1 MLAHIQGALE
11 RMEIAL
17 FREAM
22 AEAQWED
29 GASTAGANAGE
40 AKRNQQLPPN
50 SEISRALGK
59 RLLTSLLANPAFV
72 SAAVPL
78 HIFPPLFDRYGVG
91 DHFDPH
97 VDNAIRGDAMTGAR
111 IRVDLAATLLL
122 SDPDEYE
129 GGELIVED
137 LYGSRTFKPPAGD
150 LILYSAGSLHM
161 VTPVTSGLRLASFI
175 WLQSMIRADEAR
187 SFICDLDESIQ
198 ELAPRVGTDDPDLRR
213 LVTVYHNLIRYWGEA

>member
-1 MLAHIQGALE
+1 MLAHIQGALDRQE
-11 RMEIAL
+11 VDVL
-17 FREAM
+17 REAM
-22 AEAQWED
+22 AQATWED

-40 AKRNQQLPPN
+40 AKRNEQLPPD
-50 SEISRALGK
+50 SEISRALGR
-59 RLLTSLLANPAFV
+59 RLLSSLLANPAFV
-72 SAAVPL
+72 STAVPL
-78 HIFPPLFDRYGVG
+78 RIYPPLFNRYGVG

-111 IRVDLAATLLL
+111 IRVDLAATVLL

-137 LYGSRTFKPPAGD
+137 IYGSRTFKPPTGD

-161 VTPVTSGLRLASFI
+161 VTPVAGGLRLASFM

-187 SFICDLDESIQ
+187 SLVCDLDESIQ
-198 ELAPRVGTDDPDLRR
+198 ELAPRVGADDPDLRK
-213 LVTVYHNLIRYWGEA
+213 LATVYHNLIRYWGEA